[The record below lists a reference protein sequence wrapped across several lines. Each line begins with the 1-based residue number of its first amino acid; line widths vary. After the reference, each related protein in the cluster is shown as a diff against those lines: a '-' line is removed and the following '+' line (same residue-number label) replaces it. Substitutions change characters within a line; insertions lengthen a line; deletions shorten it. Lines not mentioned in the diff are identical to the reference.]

1 MPTKTLDQAV
11 AKAKRLPS
19 ADQRRIA
26 EELDRY
32 IEDLASLREKLEE
45 GVRSLDAGLGREL
58 DIEDLIARANAGHG
72 KR

>member
-1 MPTKTLDQAV
+1 
-11 AKAKRLPS
+11 LPA

-32 IEDLASLREKLEE
+32 LDELASLREKLEE

-58 DIEDLIARANAGHG
+58 DIDDLIARANAGHNE
-72 KR
+72 R